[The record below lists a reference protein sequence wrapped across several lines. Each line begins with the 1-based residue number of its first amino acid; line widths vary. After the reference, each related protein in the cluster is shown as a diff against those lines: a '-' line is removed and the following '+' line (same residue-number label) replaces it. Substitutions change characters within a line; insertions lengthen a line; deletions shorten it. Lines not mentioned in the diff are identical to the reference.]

1 MNITAL
7 FYFQLLGQLR
17 RKHPERFDLPAAEGK
32 PPRESESDSDQEQ
45 TTSPT
50 GTQIEE
56 PASTA
61 SQRTTISASRK
72 RKPAILLEKIEKRLA
87 ANQQQTAQI
96 AQQVKNYFDET

>member
-1 MNITAL
+1 MNISAL
-7 FYFQLLGQLR
+7 FYVQLLGQLR
-17 RKHPERFDLPAAEGK
+17 RKHPERFDLPAAEGT
-32 PPRESESDSDQEQ
+32 PPRELESDQEQ

-50 GTQIEE
+50 GTQIKE

-72 RKPAILLEKIEKRLA
+72 RKPSAILLEKIEKRLA